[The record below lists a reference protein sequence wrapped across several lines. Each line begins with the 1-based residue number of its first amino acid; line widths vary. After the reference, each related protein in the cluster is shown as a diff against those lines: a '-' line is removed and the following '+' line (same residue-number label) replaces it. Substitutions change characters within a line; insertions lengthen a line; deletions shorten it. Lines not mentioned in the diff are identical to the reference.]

1 MPCQKRIGREL
12 ANSFV
17 IMKEGG
23 SVQSELAAGPDSGG
37 RPEPRWWFSTSKLRQ
52 QADAGCD
59 FLVQLWPLG
68 LSGLRSVP
76 NRVDGDPFAVHPVE
90 NRVRSSAHN
99 HLPHC
104 RLTPRST

>member
-52 QADAGCD
+52 QADA
-59 FLVQLWPLG
+59 VM
-68 LSGLRSVP
+68 
-76 NRVDGDPFAVHPVE
+76 
-90 NRVRSSAHN
+90 
-99 HLPHC
+99 
-104 RLTPRST
+104 